1 MAETEHPVDF
11 SRAVWRKS
19 SRSSGNGECVEV
31 AFHRTAIA
39 IRDSK
44 SPGEPFLRVD
54 EAQWAR
60 FLAEVKAGALDL
72 G

>member
-1 MAETEHPVDF
+1 MPTPDLAT
-11 SRAVWRKS
+11 WRKS
-19 SRSSGNGECVEV
+19 SHSGAHGDCVEV
-31 AFHRTAIA
+31 ADLSLAIG

-60 FLAEVKAGALDL
+60 FLAEVKTGALDL